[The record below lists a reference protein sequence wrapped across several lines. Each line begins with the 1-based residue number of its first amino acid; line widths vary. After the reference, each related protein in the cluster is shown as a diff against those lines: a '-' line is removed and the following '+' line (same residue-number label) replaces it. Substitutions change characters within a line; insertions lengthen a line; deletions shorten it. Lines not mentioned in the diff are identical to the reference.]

1 MASSSG
7 WRLNLGVDVTA
18 AVGQHELVHVMPMA
32 IEHRNPVVEWNGEQ
46 IPLVDIGTV
55 FLQRPPLSAPFVG
68 VVAYPRLE
76 GKGVQ
81 FGAIS
86 LLALPAR
93 ITVDDEQACDLP
105 DQPVGWKEI
114 SISCF
119 SLEGSPCPILDTPAL
134 FKSRLS

>member
-1 MASSSG
+1 MASGSG
-7 WRLNLGVDVTA
+7 WRFNLGGGLTA
-18 AVGQHELVHVMPMA
+18 VVGQNELVHIMPMVIDHQNRTA
-32 IEHRNPVVEWNGEQ
+32 EWNGEQ
-46 IPLVDIGTV
+46 IPLVDVGAV
-55 FLQRPPLSAPFVG
+55 FLQKPPLSAPFVG
-68 VVAYPRLE
+68 VVAYPRQDGE
-76 GKGVQ
+76 GVQ

-86 LLALPAR
+86 LLTLPVR

-134 FKSRLS
+134 FKLRLS